1 MNTTTGGKGTAY
13 TRRFQVIKQ
22 AASGFSGGIGRI
34 AGAGIIGILQ
44 SKHIRD
50 FIMAERKRTRRN
62 TLERRCLSKSFK
74 RLFMGSSKTIFKML
88 EGVKPVK
95 GKAAN

>member
-1 MNTTTGGKGTAY
+1 V
-13 TRRFQVIKQ
+13 RVIKQ